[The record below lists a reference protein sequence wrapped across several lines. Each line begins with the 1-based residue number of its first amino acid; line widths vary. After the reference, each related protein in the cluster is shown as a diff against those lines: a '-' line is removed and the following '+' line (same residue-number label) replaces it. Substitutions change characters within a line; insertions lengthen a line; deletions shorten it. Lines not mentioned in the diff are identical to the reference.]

1 MRTNPYTEKLQQR
14 GLTGFLRA
22 SLKQRER
29 GWNDYLEGKDILAY
43 YDAPLRPATE
53 RGRADYNLGWR
64 AAKDL
69 AAKSEVLAS

>member
-1 MRTNPYTEKLQQR
+1 MRTNPYTEKLKQR
-14 GLTGFLRA
+14 GLTKFLRG
-22 SLKQRER
+22 SLKQRGH
-29 GWNDYLEGKDILAY
+29 GWNDYLEGREILAY
-43 YDAPLRPATE
+43 YDAPQRPLIE

>member
-1 MRTNPYTEKLQQR
+1 MKTNPYTEKLQQL
-14 GLTGFLRA
+14 GLTKFLRG

-43 YDAPLRPATE
+43 YDAPQRPLIE

-69 AAKSEVLAS
+69 STKSEVLAS

>member
-1 MRTNPYTEKLQQR
+1 MRTNPYTAKLQQR
-14 GLTGFLRA
+14 GLTKFLRG
-22 SLKQRER
+22 SLRQRER

-43 YDAPLRPATE
+43 YDAPQRPLIE
-53 RGRADYNLGWR
+53 RGRADYNLGWK